1 MDHTKMTLGSLF
13 DGSGGF
19 PLGGILAGI
28 EPRWSSE
35 IEPFPV
41 LVTHKR
47 LPQVQH
53 YGDVSTL
60 NGAEL
65 PPVDII
71 TLGSP
76 CQDLSIAGKRTG
88 IHDGDRSNLF
98 FQAIRIIKEM
108 RDATNGRYPR
118 YCVWENVPGAFSSNG
133 GNDFKAVL
141 EAVIGVKEKGIE
153 VPAPENHRW
162 AKSDVYLGD
171 GWSVAYRVFDAQ
183 YWGVPQR
190 RARIYLVADFAGG
203 SAGEILFKSEGVS
216 GYTPQGFR
224 AWQGAAG
231 GAEEGTG
238 ETGGRSDAGGG
249 TLCLNTQ
256 GNSGV
261 GITEDKALALVAQ
274 DHGNHPAVLAAGF
287 STEHSAK
294 ARSIGYEE
302 EVSPTLRAGVVPAA
316 LSVENHPTDGRVKIR
331 EDDTCQTLCSR
342 AGTGGNNVPL
352 VAEPITLKI
361 RSGCEG
367 GGKGALWQTDKSA
380 TLATNNDQTLFQ
392 PEIKA
397 FGVCSKHSNAMM
409 SDNPHSGF
417 YEAKTSRTLDQSGG
431 HAISSNQGGICV
443 VAPAPETF
451 DVRFTSDGTKNAR
464 GHCYPTDISRCLD
477 TSEGSPDSNHGGVAV
492 VALEPGAASRVGGHV
507 YSDGKSGTLRA
518 NAGDNQ
524 QAVVVAEPETYDLQ
538 GSMIGRADK
547 NGPQGDGINED
558 VCFTLNTSDRHAIAA
573 PDPSFTISRDN
584 HFAVSED
591 VSVTAVARGPATVAA
606 PADHYCTSKNSHHTV
621 AAHEQA
627 NTLVASDWK
636 DPPLV
641 NDLLNDEPV
650 YIVRRLTPVE
660 CARLQGFPDWWC
672 ADLAITDPS
681 DEEIVFWME
690 VWETWRQITNPKGKP
705 KTEKQIRKWLADPY
719 TDSAEYKLWG
729 NGVSEPVVFFVLSGI
744 AWAAQN
750 SETNAANCEH
760 SDTM

>member
-1 MDHTKMTLGSLF
+1 MDKKHLTLGSLF

-71 TLGSP
+71 TFGSP
-76 CQDLSIAGKRTG
+76 CQDLSIAGKRAG

-190 RARIYLVADFAGG
+190 RARIYLVADFAGE

-380 TLATNNDQTLFQ
+380 TLATNNNQTLFQ

-431 HAISSNQGGICV
+431 HAISSNPGGICV

-524 QAVVVAEPETYDLQ
+524 QAVVVAEPETYALQ
-538 GSMIGRADK
+538 GSMIGRADQ

-558 VCFTLNTSDRHAIAA
+558 VCFTLNTTDRHAVAA
-573 PDPSFTISRDN
+573 PD
-584 HFAVSED
+584 
-591 VSVTAVARGPATVAA
+591 
-606 PADHYCTSKNSHHTV
+606 ADHYSTSKNSHHTV

-641 NDLLNDEPV
+641 NDLPNDEPV

-672 ADLAITDPS
+672 ADLAIPDPT
-681 DEEIVFWME
+681 DEEITFWME